1 MSVQATET
9 SATGRG
15 QLPVGPLVAR
25 VAARGGIGACLE
37 RQPDLDRVR
46 LERTLNRAI
55 VRGHLSLR
63 TADTL
68 SIKMLGLHPMLV
80 WGDDWLD

>member
-1 MSVQATET
+1 MSVQTTET

-15 QLPVGPLVAR
+15 QLAVGPLVAR
-25 VAARGGIGACLE
+25 IAARGGIGACLE

-46 LERTLNRAI
+46 LERTLNRGVA
-55 VRGHLSLR
+55 RGHLSFR

-68 SIKMLGLHPMLV
+68 SIKMLGLHPMLA